1 MLTQTEIV
9 SHECQDEEELY
20 KPEKY
25 VCHICKAF
33 FFTKPMLKRHEELH
47 NKGIIYL
54 AGQSVVPVSWI
65 GRQTT
70 MKKKPTPE
78 NCPIRKKAKPTVILE
93 QQKKQSFTG
102 EEDRRSSQ
110 SRLQNRRE
118 VTVHI
123 REPTLVCPF
132 EEHLQD
138 DSSRSSSSLNSP
150 CRVTSDTVVSPGVAE
165 KQNSIPRD
173 IGQHLEYYDGDKRL
187 PILMRE
193 CKGVKT
199 REALNFI
206 INEDNLDKENIST
219 IVPTTIN
226 QNVSFLVDTKI
237 IGSWKNLLSDDMGT
251 WKTTC
256 VANRFYKW
264 DEKGDLISTPSRQPE
279 CFIVYR
285 HQYVNLSSPDLHRV
299 IIRTGT
305 SPEKMMNTV
314 FVQYYFED
322 EEHAVLV
329 HPHGNRKQ
337 DNKPYKRTQE
347 TVKNTIRELNMNK
360 RPKDVFHT
368 ILERTGGIENL
379 TSGSQK
385 PRDMQQVYNLKR
397 KESNDEILKTID
409 LLQQKK
415 LNS

>member
-1 MLTQTEIV
+1 MDFGKQKESEKNIEKRLVLDRLEHNIRKSEEDWEDIEEDCSNHENQNTVGSNFTADETMLIEIKEEVRFENNQDIIYIDSSSDGEILTKTEIV
-9 SHECQDEEELY
+9 SPECQDEEELY

-25 VCHICKAF
+25 ECHRCEAF

-70 MKKKPTPE
+70 KKKNPTPE
-78 NCPIRKKAKPTVILE
+78 NR
-93 QQKKQSFTG
+93 
-102 EEDRRSSQ
+102 EDRRSSQ
-110 SRLQNRRE
+110 SRHQKRRE
-118 VTVHI
+118 VTVAI
-123 REPTLVCPF
+123 SEPTGGCPI
-132 EEHLQD
+132 EEHLLN

-150 CRVTSDTVVSPGVAE
+150 FRGTSDTVLSPSAAE
-165 KQNSIPRD
+165 NQHSIPRD
-173 IGQHLEYYDGDKRL
+173 IGHLEYYDGDKRL

-226 QNVSFLVDTKI
+226 QNVSFLVDTKK

-285 HQYVNLSSPDLHRV
+285 HQYVNLSSPDLHRI

-305 SPEKMMNTV
+305 SPEK
-314 FVQYYFED
+314 
-322 EEHAVLV
+322 
-329 HPHGNRKQ
+329 
-337 DNKPYKRTQE
+337 
-347 TVKNTIRELNMNK
+347 
-360 RPKDVFHT
+360 
-368 ILERTGGIENL
+368 
-379 TSGSQK
+379 
-385 PRDMQQVYNLKR
+385 
-397 KESNDEILKTID
+397 NDEYRFCPILF
-409 LLQQKK
+409 
-415 LNS
+415 